1 MAIYQKLVENKSC
14 EAFVGST
21 NNDLTSFTHQLD
33 LLIKINKEYN
43 LYNQ

>member
-21 NNDLTSFTHQLD
+21 NNDLTSFYSSAR
-33 LLIKINKEYN
+33 LIDKNKQR
-43 LYNQ
+43 L